1 MLKASMQSG
10 KPAFWSWRGLS
21 YQVYRLKNRP
31 ELVIGVLALAF

>member
-21 YQVYRLKNRP
+21 YQVYRLKKS
-31 ELVIGVLALAF
+31 A